1 MIYNSL
7 YKLLK
12 DLKEIGQIGL
22 TYDFDNC
29 IACNIVVIEGII
41 QKIEKGIKVP
51 AIDNYQKELQ
61 EIYIKYCIK
70 DENGEPK
77 ITRINEQTVQYH
89 FAKETQEQKALD
101 MAALKVKYDKEL
113 TLQQS
118 KSDAFQKK
126 LDSECTEYK
135 PFTMSKETVKE
146 AKEMAGQRLTAN
158 HLVSIDCLVKK

>member
-29 IACNIVVIEGII
+29 IACNIVKIEEII
-41 QKIEKGIKVP
+41 QRIEKGIKVP
-51 AIDNYQKELQ
+51 GVDAYQKELQ
-61 EIYIKYCIK
+61 EIYVKYCIK
-70 DENGEPK
+70 DDNGEPR
-77 ITRINEQTVQYH
+77 ITRINEQTIQYH
-89 FAKETQEQKALD
+89 FAKEITEQKDLAIS
-101 MAALKVKYDKEL
+101 ALKIKYDKEL

-118 KSDAFQKK
+118 KNDAFQKK
-126 LDSECTEYK
+126 LDSECSEYK
-135 PFTMSKETVKE
+135 PFTMTKETVKE